1 MEEMMERKM
10 EDMME
15 RKMKVRFNQK
25 EADWKQR
32 QNTSMDRM
40 TQQANNQVA
49 IVQEIIQDTELMI
62 TKLTTTLTMVNDRM
76 EEANA
81 SIQEI
86 DKATTVIADF
96 IDAAE
101 ESRIEF
107 TKIAEAS
114 KAETRKDAKAMKLR
128 VKKLQQKLTN
138 TKDQLMIEIQSTIP
152 STTHVEGTL
161 RAIQN
166 EFHKGI
172 AEVRAEKDRNMAVL
186 NDKSQLIRDEFHK
199 LTVTTKKNPKRVLK

>member
-1 MEEMMERKM
+1 M

-15 RKMKVRFNQK
+15 RKMEDIMERKMKVRFDQK

-40 TQQANNQVA
+40 TQHANNQVA
-49 IVQEIIQDTELMI
+49 IVQENIQDAELMI
-62 TKLTTTLTMVNDRM
+62 AKLTTTLTMVTDQM

-86 DKATTVIADF
+86 DKATTVVADF
-96 IDAAE
+96 TDAAE

-114 KAETRKDAKAMKLR
+114 N
-128 VKKLQQKLTN
+128 V
-138 TKDQLMIEIQSTIP
+138 II
-152 STTHVEGTL
+152 
-161 RAIQN
+161 
-166 EFHKGI
+166 
-172 AEVRAEKDRNMAVL
+172 
-186 NDKSQLIRDEFHK
+186 
-199 LTVTTKKNPKRVLK
+199 